1 MWQNRFGG
9 DPAVIGSPVRLSDE
23 SYTIIGV
30 LPAGVELMPREQAYI
45 PLEPCADNENTHSR
59 GNHQGIRVLA
69 RMRRGVSFEKARA
82 EMVTIASRLEA
93 QYPDTNTGIGVKV
106 QRINDRRV
114 EDYQSTLLML
124 LGAVNLVLLIAC
136 TNVAQLL
143 LARAIGRRREV
154 AIQVALGAG
163 RGRLIQQSLT
173 EGVLLSLLGGA
184 LGLALAFSGL
194 GLLRGLLP
202 TDVPRLDQ
210 VQIGGPVLGYTLAV
224 SFLTGILF
232 GTVPALLVSR
242 AKPIDPLKE
251 GSRDTGGRRGSGQ
264 PLLVA
269 QVALATVLLIFAC
282 LLVRSV
288 YELTQVDPGF
298 RTERLLTMEI
308 GLPFSRYEDE
318 ARASFIQEMHAQMKS
333 LPGVTSVAVGLD
345 FPMMGTEWS
354 SIFIVDDR
362 PAPPRS
368 ELPSSLFT
376 PVDLDY
382 FGTFGIPLLRGRTF
396 LDSDD
401 VDAPRVVVINQTL
414 ANRFWPSEN
423 PIGKR
428 LKQGWPEDEGE
439 WTPWREIVG
448 VVGDTK
454 QFGLDEETFMQ
465 TYIPAR
471 QYPLWSVRLALRT
484 SVEPLTLVAPAK
496 RVVRSMD
503 ANLPVY
509 EVETMEDIISA
520 SVAPR
525 RFTMLLLGIFA
536 ALALVLAAIG
546 LYGVVAYSVARRT
559 QEIGLRV
566 AVGARRSDI
575 FRLVVREGMGL
586 SLIGAVVGTLGALA
600 LTQLFSSLLYGVG
613 AKDPLT
619 FSSVPVLLMAVAF
632 IACTVPAMAA
642 TRVDPIQ
649 ALRYE

>member
-1 MWQNRFGG
+1 MTTLVHDLRLAFRTMRKQPVFAAIAILTLGLGIGANTAIFSVVHAVLLRPMPYPKAPDQVLVLSENSKNWDEISVAYPNFKDWQADNRSFERMAGYRDNRYNLTGLEEPLRVGVRLVSHGYFEIMGVLPLHGRLFTEEEDRPGAPGRAILNYSMWQNRFGG

-45 PLEPCADNENTHSR
+45 PLEPWADNENTHSR

-251 GSRDTGGRRGSGQ
+251 GSRDTG
-264 PLLVA
+264 
-269 QVALATVLLIFAC
+269 VALATVLLIFAC

-333 LPGVTSVAVGLD
+333 LPGVTSAAVGLD

-362 PAPPRS
+362 PAPRSSTRRWLIDFGPVKTRS
-368 ELPSSLFT
+368 EN
-376 PVDLDY
+376 
-382 FGTFGIPLLRGRTF
+382 
-396 LDSDD
+396 
-401 VDAPRVVVINQTL
+401 A
-414 ANRFWPSEN
+414 
-423 PIGKR
+423 
-428 LKQGWPEDEGE
+428 
-439 WTPWREIVG
+439 
-448 VVGDTK
+448 
-454 QFGLDEETFMQ
+454 
-465 TYIPAR
+465 
-471 QYPLWSVRLALRT
+471 
-484 SVEPLTLVAPAK
+484 
-496 RVVRSMD
+496 
-503 ANLPVY
+503 
-509 EVETMEDIISA
+509 
-520 SVAPR
+520 
-525 RFTMLLLGIFA
+525 
-536 ALALVLAAIG
+536 
-546 LYGVVAYSVARRT
+546 
-559 QEIGLRV
+559 
-566 AVGARRSDI
+566 
-575 FRLVVREGMGL
+575 
-586 SLIGAVVGTLGALA
+586 
-600 LTQLFSSLLYGVG
+600 
-613 AKDPLT
+613 
-619 FSSVPVLLMAVAF
+619 
-632 IACTVPAMAA
+632 
-642 TRVDPIQ
+642 
-649 ALRYE
+649 